1 MNNKGFTT
9 VELVLTIVL
18 VAIIMATITNTT
30 FVYRDRSQYE
40 ETKSEI
46 INYKNTLTKI
56 IYDDILNTTDPIL
69 EVIKISDSN
78 YKLITSNNVEKNLTV
93 INETK
98 RIGINYNGID
108 YIIPDSNDDLI
119 EYEGVVYKE
128 DTINNLYSLEIM
140 FSHSNLEDT
149 YKIRLV
155 IT

>member
-1 MNNKGFTT
+1 MNKKGFTT
-9 VELVLTIVL
+9 VELVLTLVL

-40 ETKSEI
+40 DTKSEI
-46 INYKNTLTKI
+46 INYKNTVTKI
-56 IYDDILNTTDPIL
+56 IYDDILDAINPI
-69 EVIKISDSN
+69 ISITKVSDNN
-78 YKLITSNNVEKNLTV
+78 YNLITNTEEKSLII

-98 RIGINYNGID
+98 KIGINYDGVD
-108 YIIPDSNDDLI
+108 YIVPDSEDELVEFI
-119 EYEGVVYKE
+119 GVNYKE